1 MHISLQVFQGIFT
14 KEACPNFG
22 RERDILKI
30 PYITVSPAKN
40 ESNVVNKELVKKY
53 IQFHILEI
61 KASEHVHLHVYP

>member
-1 MHISLQVFQGIFT
+1 MYISLQVFQGIFT
-14 KEACPNFG
+14 KEACPNID

-53 IQFHILEI
+53 VQVHILEI